1 MKSQSLTGY
10 SFRLSLGAFV
20 MLMLFCGSAFA
31 QAQGTSSI
39 RGTIKDPQGAVVA
52 GANVIL
58 TNPET
63 GFNRTTT
70 SNDSGQFAFEG
81 IQPGVYKVDE
91 AKGFKRQCVQ
101 R

>member
-1 MKSQSLTGY
+1 M
-10 SFRLSLGAFV
+10 
-20 MLMLFCGSAFA
+20 
-31 QAQGTSSI
+31 
-39 RGTIKDPQGAVVA
+39 A

-81 IQPGVYKVDE
+81 IQPGVYKVDVE